1 MNRGAW
7 WAPWSPWG
15 RKELDMTEHLTVFAF
30 LNTSMN
36 STAIVADSDVVL
48 DTNTVIA
55 TVVRTV
61 HVFLNWWV
69 TLHKVPYTY

>member
-1 MNRGAW
+1 MGYG
-7 WAPWSPWG
+7 PWG
-15 RKELDMTEHLTVFAF
+15 RKELDMTEHLTVIAF

-61 HVFLNWWV
+61 HGFLNWWL